1 MGDDPLPTG
10 PAPDS
15 PATGMRAGAGL
26 VEGKKALVTGAR
38 KGIGRAVAL
47 SLAAQGADVGVCD
60 KIDDDAVAN
69 LQDAIKQAMAD
80 VPGLTISELEV
91 ALPELLTPSEF
102 GRNGLQPP
110 DNYRSSSCVAAPT
123 GVR

>member
-1 MGDDPLPTG
+1 MGW
-10 PAPDS
+10 
-15 PATGMRAGAGL
+15 MQRKAGL
-26 VEGKKALVTGAR
+26 EPCKCYVTCAR
-38 KGIGRAVAL
+38 AIGTFIVA
-47 SLAAQGADVGVCD
+47 
-60 KIDDDAVAN
+60 
-69 LQDAIKQAMAD
+69 
-80 VPGLTISELEV
+80 GLTISELEV